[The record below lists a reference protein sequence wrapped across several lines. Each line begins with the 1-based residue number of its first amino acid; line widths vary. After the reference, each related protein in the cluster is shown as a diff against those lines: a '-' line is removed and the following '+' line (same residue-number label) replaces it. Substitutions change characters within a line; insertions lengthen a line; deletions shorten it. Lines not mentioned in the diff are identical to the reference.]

1 MSRRRT
7 LKPSG
12 ATSSPWDGSDQNR
25 YGVPQ
30 QNPDEQA
37 NKKTGRMNALPSDFP
52 GEKVLW
58 IFSTSYQRVSLITFS
73 MVHLSDALSTKSY
86 GFMQI

>member
-1 MSRRRT
+1 MR
-7 LKPSG
+7 
-12 ATSSPWDGSDQNR
+12 
-25 YGVPQ
+25 
-30 QNPDEQA
+30 
-37 NKKTGRMNALPSDFP
+37 ALPFDFP

-73 MVHLSDALSTKSY
+73 MVHLTDALSTKSY